1 MARKGQR
8 SFVQVSKST
17 SLYQYT
23 INDSRY
29 NWIENVVNASIGV
42 DMSQNEGI
50 DCLQNRLHVLRQK
63 LSQDSKVSCNTP
75 REPDELPE
83 ATIDD
88 EMISDVDDPMVEPT
102 VTFESS
108 SDSALDVTSDESE
121 VSSDS
126 EGSVDVPKIAD
137 ETEAEVLS
145 VEPPTETMAKRVSN
159 NLVAPVVK
167 KRKRQHTR
175 TVVAKLLAPRF
186 KQGDVLEWSDN
197 GGKK

>member
-1 MARKGQR
+1 MFCSHLFRGDNADITPDNEYIRSVVKSVLSEAFQLYTAQGNTISVDKGDGKEI
-8 SFVQVSKST
+8 SLIQVSKST
-17 SLYQYT
+17 SSYQYT

-137 ETEAEVLS
+137 ET
-145 VEPPTETMAKRVSN
+145 
-159 NLVAPVVK
+159 
-167 KRKRQHTR
+167 
-175 TVVAKLLAPRF
+175 
-186 KQGDVLEWSDN
+186 
-197 GGKK
+197 